1 MIWSDFLDAVRT
13 RVSDGARSD
22 NAYCHA
28 ISLWVLSEI
37 ARQVDHDLQEYGS
50 YRGQYRQQALK
61 LLDYTPTLSAGEI
74 AARVRPLTTVNS
86 TRRNIQPYIDALIAQ
101 AIEEQ
106 QAIAARFGA
115 LVAEVL
121 ADLQHYIPSTQL
133 GHSTTFVAAD
143 VNVEGAA
150 SHGCLPAGA
159 KLQQVWL
166 VDSTDADDERQIE
179 TTEIPWLDRRRFLIE
194 HSAMELSLNGIEEA
208 PLVSIE
214 PGGREFYVWPLLD
227 DTHSLRMEWDGI
239 RTDFTE
245 DDPTPFDER
254 VAEAVAKYVSAT
266 LVSTLPMQT
275 SAGSPDLT
283 AYRSL
288 RRKLFIESCER
299 SRIKRS
305 R

>member
-1 MIWSDFLDAVRT
+1 MIWSDFLDAVRK
-13 RVSDGARSD
+13 RASDGARSD

-50 YRGQYRQQALK
+50 YRGQYRSQALK
-61 LLDYTPTLSAGEI
+61 LLDYTPTLSAEQI
-74 AARVRPLTTVNS
+74 AAKVRPLTTVNS
-86 TRRNIQPYIDALIAQ
+86 TRRNIQPYIDALIVQ
-101 AIEEQ
+101 GIEEQ

-133 GHSTTFVAAD
+133 GHSTAFAAAD
-143 VNVEGAA
+143 VTAEGAA
-150 SHGCLPAGA
+150 SHGCLPTGA

-166 VDSTDADDERQIE
+166 VDSTDAEDERQIE
-179 TTEIPWLDRRRFLIE
+179 ATEIPWLDRRRFLIE
-194 HSAMELSLNGIEEA
+194 HSAMELSLEGIEEA

-214 PGGREFYVWPLLD
+214 PGGREFYVWPALD

-239 RTDFTE
+239 RTDFAAA
-245 DDPTPFDER
+245 DPTPFDEQ
-254 VAEAVAKYVSAT
+254 VAEAAARYVSAM
-266 LVSTLPMQT
+266 LVSTLP
-275 SAGSPDLT
+275 SVSSGSSPDLT

-288 RRKLFIESCER
+288 RRKLYIESCER